1 MTTDSAA
8 AKESEE
14 TREHQPVKGPRI
26 KKGLVVI
33 NTGNGKGK
41 TTAALGVLL
50 RAWGRNMR
58 VEMFQFLK
66 HTGSRFGESRAAE
79 KLGIPMTAMG
89 DGFTWR
95 TKNMETTQDLGRAQW
110 ENCKK
115 AILSGE
121 HDVIILDEFTY
132 PLHYGWIPVEDVIDT
147 LRQKPHMLHVI
158 ITGRYAPDELVEF
171 ADLVT
176 EMREIKHPYREQGI
190 KAQPGLEF

>member
-1 MTTDSAA
+1 MTDSRDP
-8 AKESEE
+8 E
-14 TREHQPVKGPRI
+14 REPQSVKGPRI

-41 TTAALGVLL
+41 TTAALGVLF
-50 RAWGRNMR
+50 RAWGRDMR

-66 HTGSRFGESRAAE
+66 HTGARFGEKRAAD
-79 KLGIPMTAMG
+79 KLGIPIKAMG

-95 TKNMETTQDLGRAQW
+95 SKDMDVTIDLARQQW
-110 ENCKK
+110 ETCRE
-115 AILSGE
+115 AILSGK

-132 PLHYGWIPVEDVIDT
+132 PLHYGWIPVGEAIDV
-147 LRQKPHMLHVI
+147 LRRKPHMLHVV

-176 EMREIKHPYREQGI
+176 EMREVKHPYRVQGI